1 VSSLD
6 VEVFAYV
13 RTSVW
18 TEFLA
23 VREELLLGMMDI
35 IEQAGTALAYPSQ
48 TLYIEGHRGI
58 ASVAA
63 NGEASA

>member
-1 VSSLD
+1 
-6 VEVFAYV
+6 
-13 RTSVW
+13 
-18 TEFLA
+18 
-23 VREELLLGMMDI
+23 MMDI
-35 IEQAGTALAYPSQ
+35 IEQAGTALACPSQ